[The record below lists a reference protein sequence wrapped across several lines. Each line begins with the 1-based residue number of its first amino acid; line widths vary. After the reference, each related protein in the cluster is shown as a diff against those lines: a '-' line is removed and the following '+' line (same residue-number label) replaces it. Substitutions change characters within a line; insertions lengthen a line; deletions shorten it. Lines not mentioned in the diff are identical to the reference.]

1 MQCIHCSTTATW
13 RIVHPRVGG
22 VRNQSYAC
30 DNHRPSDTEDGET
43 DFISLRCLYCEN
55 LAGDGHN
62 VCETCDRRMRDQTRT
77 AHGLPPFT
85 DREYGALRQKFGRAK
100 GVLVVNGGQL

>member
-1 MQCIHCSTTATW
+1 
-13 RIVHPRVGG
+13 
-22 VRNQSYAC
+22 
-30 DNHRPSDTEDGET
+30 
-43 DFISLRCLYCEN
+43 
-55 LAGDGHN
+55 
-62 VCETCDRRMRDQTRT
+62 MRDQTRT